1 MENENLSYS
10 EVVKNE
16 RWQEA
21 MQREIQALE
30 TNGTWVLE
38 DLPPTKKALGCK
50 WVYKI
55 KYNSNGTVERYKAR
69 LIILG
74 NHQIE
79 GIHYTETFA
88 PVAKMVTV
96 LVFLAV
102 VAARHWEVHQMD
114 VYNAFL
120 YGDLQEEV

>member
-1 MENENLSYS
+1 
-10 EVVKNE
+10 
-16 RWQEA
+16 
-21 MQREIQALE
+21 LE

-38 DLPPTKKALGCK
+38 DLPSTKKALGCK

-69 LIILG
+69 LVILG

-79 GIHYTETFA
+79 GIDYTETFT
-88 PVAKMVTV
+88 PMAKMVTV
-96 LVFLAV
+96 RVFLAV
-102 VAARHWEVHQMD
+102 AVARHWEVHQMD

-120 YGDLQEEV
+120 RGDLQEEVYMKLPPGF